1 MITATMNRAV
11 LALELQLRRL
21 NPWLLATVMVWLLAL
36 GIWALAVPARQG
48 ELLSITNG
56 QARSGKIG
64 AEATSRAPAAEL
76 PAAAAHLKIF
86 LENLGDSR
94 YTEQQLQSLFVIA
107 RGLSLELPQGKYR
120 MACEAGAS
128 FCKYQIELPIKGPYV
143 RVRIFIEDLLMV
155 IPFASLDDL
164 SFRRETANDDEI
176 EVRLAMTLF
185 TRNAAAAAVGP
196 AGAKP

>member
-1 MITATMNRAV
+1 MIISSMRRAV

-21 NPWLLATVMVWLLAL
+21 NPLLLATVMVWLLAL
-36 GIWALAVPARQG
+36 GLWAFAVPARQG
-48 ELLSITNG
+48 ELLSLTNG
-56 QARSGKIG
+56 QARAGKIR
-64 AEATSRAPAAEL
+64 ADATSKAPASEM

-86 LENLGDSR
+86 LDNLGDSR

-143 RVRIFIEDLLMV
+143 RVRSFIEDLLMV

-185 TRNAAAAAVGP
+185 TRNAAAAGTGP

>member
-1 MITATMNRAV
+1 MITATMSRAV

-36 GIWALAVPARQG
+36 GLWALAVPARQG

-56 QARSGKIG
+56 QARSGIIG
-64 AEATSRAPAAEL
+64 ADATSRAPAAEL

-86 LENLGDSR
+86 LDNLGDSR

-185 TRNAAAAAVGP
+185 TRNAAAASVGP

>member
-1 MITATMNRAV
+1 MIIAPMRHA
-11 LALELQLRRL
+11 LLSLELQPRRL

-36 GIWALAVPARQG
+36 GLWALAVPARQS

-56 QARSGKIG
+56 QARAGKIR
-64 AEATSRAPAAEL
+64 ADAPSKAPAAEM

-86 LENLGDSR
+86 QDNLGDAR

-107 RGLSLELPQGKYR
+107 RGLSLDLPQGKYR

-128 FCKYQIELPIKGPYV
+128 FCKYQIELPIKGSYV
-143 RVRIFIEDLLMV
+143 RVRSFLEDLLMV
-155 IPFASLDDL
+155 IPFASIDDL
-164 SFRRETANDDEI
+164 SFKRETANDDEI

-185 TRNAAAAAVGP
+185 TRNAAAAAVGQ